1 VIAAPKWLP
10 YRLRSSWDTA
20 RINAAVTDLRHATP
34 RAATPPESAS
44 AEVHMLVCKRDLR
57 LAGLSLLSLLRYELP
72 LAVTVTEDGSL
83 TANDRAWL
91 NRLIPGVRW
100 LARRVEEPTFQ
111 EVLQSFP
118 RLAELYAGGYHP
130 ICKLLHPIC
139 LGRCERIIV
148 LDPDTVFFQYPEL
161 LSEWVAGSDSRDYY
175 LHDHQDEATAVPE
188 SVRTAFVQLADITAR
203 FGQRWSL
210 AYYLFNSGLLWYHRK
225 RMNLDVAEAYLTW
238 RIEQPHALRSGI
250 GAIWFGDWTPE
261 QTGYM
266 AMFATANPTPVHM
279 PDDYWLG
286 GGNGHTFN
294 HFLRHYLIQTETQQ
308 RIHQLAKTL

>member
-1 VIAAPKWLP
+1 MIAAPKWLP
-10 YRLRSSWDTA
+10 YRLRSRWDTA

-34 RAATPPESAS
+34 RAATPPESAA
-44 AEVHMLVCKRDLR
+44 AEVHMLVCKRDVR

-72 LAVTVTEDGSL
+72 LAVTITEDGSL
-83 TANDRAWL
+83 SPNDRAWL
-91 NRLIPGVRW
+91 DRLIPGARW
-100 LARRVEEPTFQ
+100 LSRRVEEPTFQ
-111 EVLQSFP
+111 EILQSVP

-139 LGRCERIIV
+139 LGYNERIIV
-148 LDPDTVFFQYPEL
+148 LDPDTVFFQYPKL

-175 LHDHQDEATAVPE
+175 LHDHRDEATAVPE
-188 SVRTAFVQLADITAR
+188 LVRTAFVQLADNTAR

-210 AYYLFNSGLLWYHRK
+210 AYYFFNSGLLWYRRN
-225 RMNLDVAEAYLTW
+225 RMNLHVAEAYLTW
-238 RIEQPHALRSGI
+238 RIEQPLALRTGA

-266 AMFATANPTPVHM
+266 AMFATADPTPVPM

-286 GGNGHTFN
+286 GGNGHAFN